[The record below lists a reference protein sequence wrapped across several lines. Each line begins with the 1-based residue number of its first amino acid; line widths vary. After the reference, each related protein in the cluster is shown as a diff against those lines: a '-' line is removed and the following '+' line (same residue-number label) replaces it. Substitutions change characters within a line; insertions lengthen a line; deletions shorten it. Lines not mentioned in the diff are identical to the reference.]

1 MISEKRREEI
11 EEEFA
16 KVFGAD
22 FVRKVN
28 ELPEE
33 RTFCCWTL
41 SECEILKAIS
51 DVGVPD
57 SLGLAVSDDNR
68 EQFIHDV
75 VDKFKDVLSIMGEEW
90 ETELKGCVQYVI
102 DDWRDKEE

>member
-1 MISEKRREEI
+1 MLSEKRRKEI
-11 EEEFA
+11 DEEFA
-16 KVFGAD
+16 KIFGAD
-22 FVRKVN
+22 FVQKLN

-33 RTFCCWTL
+33 RTFCCWEL
-41 SECEILKAIS
+41 SMCEILKAAN

-75 VDKFKDVLSIMGEEW
+75 VDKFKDALSIMAEEW
-90 ETELKGCVQYVI
+90 EYSLMGCVNDVI
-102 DDWRDKEE
+102 VDWQDKDE

>member
-1 MISEKRREEI
+1 MISEKRREELNN
-11 EEEFA
+11 EFA
-16 KVFGAD
+16 KVFGVD

-33 RTFCCWTL
+33 RTFCCWEL
-41 SECEILKAIS
+41 SMCEILKAIN

-57 SLGLAVSDDNR
+57 SLGLVVSDDNR

-75 VDKFKDVLSIMGEEW
+75 VDKFKDALSIMGEEW
-90 ETELKGCVQYVI
+90 ETELKECVQDVI
-102 DDWRDKEE
+102 DDWQDRGE